1 MKSKALGRSN
11 RSTSSR
17 ECEAFDE
24 VAFSKN
30 LAKLLVPANKV
41 KAIRERQARR
51 ALATLD
57 TVLKFYR
64 ALTYGHAPDQSTVL
78 APGIVG

>member
-1 MKSKALGRSN
+1 MRGSI
-11 RSTSSR
+11 
-17 ECEAFDE
+17 DE

-30 LAKLLVPANKV
+30 LTKLLVPASKV
-41 KAIRERQARR
+41 KAIRVRQVRK

-64 ALTYGHAPDQSTVL
+64 ALTYGHAPDQSAIL
-78 APGIVG
+78 APGIVV

>member
-1 MKSKALGRSN
+1 M
-11 RSTSSR
+11 
-17 ECEAFDE
+17 
-24 VAFSKN
+24 
-30 LAKLLVPANKV
+30 KLLVPANKV

-64 ALTYGHAPDQSTVL
+64 ALTYGHAPDQATVL
-78 APGIVG
+78 APGIEC

>member
-1 MKSKALGRSN
+1 MRGSIN
-11 RSTSSR
+11 
-17 ECEAFDE
+17 E

-30 LAKLLVPANKV
+30 LAKLLVPTNKV
-41 KAIRERQARR
+41 KAIRERQARK

>member
-1 MKSKALGRSN
+1 MRGSI
-11 RSTSSR
+11 
-17 ECEAFDE
+17 DE

-30 LAKLLVPANKV
+30 LTKLLVPASKV
-41 KAIRERQARR
+41 KAIRVRQVRK

-64 ALTYGHAPDQSTVL
+64 ELTYGHAPDESEIL
-78 APGIVG
+78 APGIVV